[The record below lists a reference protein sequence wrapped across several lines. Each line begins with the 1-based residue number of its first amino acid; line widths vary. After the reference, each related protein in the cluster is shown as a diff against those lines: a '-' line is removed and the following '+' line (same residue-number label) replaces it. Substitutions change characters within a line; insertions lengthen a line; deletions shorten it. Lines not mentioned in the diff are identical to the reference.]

1 MKFNHEEEENSNFS
15 ITRYESMLRSNDV
28 KFFDSDEFESIIH
41 HYLENGKIAKAK
53 KAISLGLSQHPSSV
67 NLKLLQVEVLVFE
80 NRFDKADQ
88 LLAQLHAIEPE
99 NEEIYIQKANILSKQ
114 NNHTKAIEL
123 LSMALEYTSDIADIY
138 SLIGMEYLF
147 MDDFDN
153 AKINFMRCLEADDQD
168 YSALYNIIYCFDFL
182 EQHEEAIEYLNMFLD
197 KNPYCEVAWHQI
209 GKQYYDLNDYNKAL
223 AAFDFAI
230 ISDEYFIGAYLEKG
244 KVLEKLKRYNEAIE
258 NYRITL
264 ELDDPTSFAL
274 LRIGKCHEKLGNSD
288 LAIQHYSKT
297 VHEDPLLDKGW
308 IAITDYYIRKRDFQ
322 KALYYTNKAINIDSE
337 NVLYWKRYA
346 RINNKLEFFEEAER
360 GYQKAIELGNY
371 ELETWLSRTD
381 ILRYLGEADA
391 AMQNLYQAIE
401 FYPENPEIHFRLA
414 GMYYEKQDYENGEIQ
429 LRKALELDYE
439 FIIILEELFENVYN
453 LSLIKNI
460 ISQYKKN

>member
-123 LSMALEYTSDIADIY
+123 LSMALEYASDIADIY

>member
-1 MKFNHEEEENSNFS
+1 MRFNHEEEENNFS
-15 ITRYESMLRSNDV
+15 ITRYESMLRSNDI

-41 HYLENGKIAKAK
+41 HYLEKGKIAKAK
-53 KAISLGLSQHPSSV
+53 KAISLGLSQHPSSI

-80 NRFDKADQ
+80 NRLDKADN

-114 NNHTKAIEL
+114 NNHIRAIEL
-123 LSMALEYTSDIADIY
+123 LIMALNYTNDPADVY

-147 MDDFDN
+147 MDDFEN
-153 AKINFMRCLEADDQD
+153 AKINFMKCLEADDQD
-168 YSALYNIIYCFDFL
+168 YSALYNVIYCFDFL
-182 EQHEEAIEYLNMFLD
+182 EQHEEAIEYLNMFLN
-197 KNPYCEVAWHQI
+197 KNPYCEIAWHQV
-209 GKQYYDLNDYNKAL
+209 GKQYFDLEEYEKAL

-244 KVLEKLKRYNEAIE
+244 KVLEKLKRHSEAIE

-274 LRIGKCHEKLGNSD
+274 LRIGKCYEKLGSDD
-288 LAIQHYSKT
+288 LAIQHYSET

-308 IAITDYYIRKRDFQ
+308 IAITDFYLRKRDYQ

-346 RINNKLEFFEEAER
+346 KINNRLSFFEEAER
-360 GYQKAIELGNY
+360 GYRKAIELGNY
-371 ELETWLSRTD
+371 ELETWLNRSD
-381 ILRYLGEADA
+381 ILRSIGEPNA
-391 AMQNLYQAIE
+391 AIQNLYQAIE
-401 FYPENPEIHFRLA
+401 FYPDNAEIQYRLA
-414 GMYYEKQDYENGEIQ
+414 GLYYELQDHQKGEYHI
-429 LRKALELDYE
+429 RKALNLDYE
-439 FIIILEELFENVYN
+439 YHIVLEELFENIFN
-453 LSLIKNI
+453 LTLVRNI
-460 ISQYKKN
+460 ISEYQ

>member
-1 MKFNHEEEENSNFS
+1 MKFNHEEEENNFS

-53 KAISLGLSQHPSSV
+53 KAISLGLSQHPTSV

-80 NRFDKADQ
+80 DRLDKADN

-114 NNHTKAIEL
+114 NEHTKAIEL
-123 LSMALEYTSDIADIY
+123 LSMALSYTEDVSDVY

-147 MDDFDN
+147 MDDFEN
-153 AKINFMRCLEADDQD
+153 AKINFMRCLESDNQD

-182 EQHEEAIEYLNMFLD
+182 EQHEEAIEYLNLFLN
-197 KNPYCEVAWHQI
+197 KNPYCEVAWHQV
-209 GKQYYDLNDYNKAL
+209 GKQYFDLKEYEKAL
-223 AAFDFAI
+223 AAYDFAI

-274 LRIGKCHEKLGNSD
+274 LRIGKCFEKLGNDD

-308 IAITDYYIRKRDFQ
+308 IAITDFYMRKRNYQ
-322 KALYYTNKAINIDSE
+322 KALYYINKAINIDGE

-346 RINNKLEFFEEAER
+346 KINNRLAFFEEAER
-360 GYQKAIELGNY
+360 GYRKALELGNY
-371 ELETWLSRTD
+371 ELETWLNRSD
-381 ILRYLGEADA
+381 ILRFLGESNA
-391 AMQNLYQAIE
+391 AIQNLQQAIE
-401 FYPENPEIHFRLA
+401 FYPENAEVQYRLA
-414 GMYYEKQDYENGEIQ
+414 GIYYEKQDYEKGEHHI
-429 LRKALELDYE
+429 RRALKEDYE
-439 FIIILEELFENVYN
+439 YHIVLEELFEKVFN
-453 LSLIKNI
+453 LSLVQNI
-460 ISQYKKN
+460 IAQYK

>member
-1 MKFNHEEEENSNFS
+1 MKFNYEDEDNLSV
-15 ITRYESMLRSNDV
+15 TRYESMLKSNDI
-28 KFFDSDEFESIIH
+28 KFFDSNEFESIIH

-67 NLKLLQVEVLVFE
+67 NLKLLHVEVLVFE
-80 NRFDKADQ
+80 NRLDKADK
-88 LLAQLHAIEPE
+88 LLAQLYAIEPK

-114 NNHTKAIEL
+114 NNHIKAIEL
-123 LSMALEYTSDIADIY
+123 LTMALAHTNDEADVY

-147 MDDFDN
+147 MDDFEN
-153 AKINFMRCLEADDQD
+153 AKFNFMKCLEADDTD

-182 EQHEEAIEYLNMFLD
+182 DEHEEAIDYLNMFLD

-209 GKQYYDLNDYNKAL
+209 GKQYFDLKEYEKAL

-230 ISDEYFIGAYLEKG
+230 ISDDYFIGAYLEKG

-274 LRIGKCHEKLGNSD
+274 LRIGKCHEKLGNDD
-288 LAIQHYSKT
+288 LAIQNYSKT

-308 IAITDYYIRKRDFQ
+308 IAITDFYMRKKEYQ
-322 KALYYTNKAINIDSE
+322 KALYYINKAIHIDSE

-346 RINNKLEFFEEAER
+346 KINNRLAFFEEAER
-360 GYQKAIELGNY
+360 GYRKAIELGNY
-371 ELETWLSRTD
+371 EIETWLNRSD
-381 ILRYLGEADA
+381 ILCFLGEPEASL
-391 AMQNLYQAIE
+391 QNLKQALE
-401 FYPENPEIHFRLA
+401 FYPENAEVQFRLA
-414 GMYYEKQDYENGEIQ
+414 GLYYEQQNFEKGEFHIRQ
-429 LRKALELDYE
+429 GLELDFE
-439 FIIILEELFENVYN
+439 FHIVLEELFQKIYN
-453 LSLIKNI
+453 LTLVQNI
-460 ISQYKKN
+460 ISEYQ

>member
-1 MKFNHEEEENSNFS
+1 MKFNHEEFEENNFS

-53 KAISLGLSQHPSSV
+53 KAITLGLSQHPSSV
-67 NLKLLQVEVLVFE
+67 NLKLLEVEVLVFE
-80 NRFDKADQ
+80 DRLEKADN
-88 LLAQLHAIEPE
+88 LLVQLHAIEPE

-114 NNHTKAIEL
+114 NDHVKAIEL
-123 LSMALEYTSDIADIY
+123 LSIALSYTNDEADVY

-147 MDDFDN
+147 MDDFEN
-153 AKINFMRCLEADDQD
+153 AKVNFMRCLEVDEQD

-182 EQHEEAIEYLNMFLD
+182 EQHEEAISYLNMFLD
-197 KNPYCEVAWHQI
+197 KNPYCEVAWHQV
-209 GKQYYDLNDYNKAL
+209 GKQYFDLKEYEKAL

-274 LRIGKCHEKLGNSD
+274 LRIGKCFEKLGSD
-288 LAIQHYSKT
+288 DMAIQHYSKT

-308 IAITDYYIRKRDFQ
+308 IAITDFYLRKRNYQ
-322 KALYYTNKAINIDSE
+322 KALYYTNKAISIDAE
-337 NVLYWKRYA
+337 NVMYWKRYA
-346 RINNKLEFFEEAER
+346 KINNRLAFFEEAER
-360 GYQKAIELGNY
+360 GYRKALELGNY
-371 ELETWLSRTD
+371 ELETWLNRSD
-381 ILRYLGEADA
+381 ILKYIGESDA
-391 AMQNLYQAIE
+391 AIQNMHQAIE
-401 FYPENPEIHFRLA
+401 FYPDNAEIEYRLA
-414 GMYYEKQDYENGEIQ
+414 GLHYEKHEYKQGEIH
-429 LRKALELDYE
+429 LRKALELDIE
-439 FIIILEELFENVYN
+439 FLIILEELFDKVYK
-453 LSLIKNI
+453 LTLVQNI
-460 ISQYKKN
+460 IREYKA

>member
-1 MKFNHEEEENSNFS
+1 MKFNHEGEENNFS

-67 NLKLLQVEVLVFE
+67 NLKLLEVEVLVFE
-80 NRFDKADQ
+80 DRLDKADK

-99 NEEIYIQKANILSKQ
+99 NEEVYIQKANILSKQ
-114 NNHTKAIEL
+114 NEHIKAIEL
-123 LSMALEYTSDIADIY
+123 LHMALNYTNDEADVY
-138 SLIGMEYLF
+138 SLLGMEYLF
-147 MDDFDN
+147 MDDFEN

-197 KNPYCEVAWHQI
+197 KNPYCEVAWHQV
-209 GKQYYDLNDYNKAL
+209 GKQYFDLKEYEKAL

-274 LRIGKCHEKLGNSD
+274 LRIGKCFEKLGSDD

-308 IAITDYYIRKRDFQ
+308 IAITDFYMRKRNYQ
-322 KALYYTNKAINIDSE
+322 KALYYTNKAINIDGE

-346 RINNKLEFFEEAER
+346 KINNRLAFFEEAER
-360 GYQKAIELGNY
+360 GYRKALELGNY
-371 ELETWLSRTD
+371 ELETWLNRSD
-381 ILRYLGEADA
+381 ILRFLGEPGA
-391 AMQNLYQAIE
+391 AIQNLYQAIE
-401 FYPENPEIHFRLA
+401 FYPENAEIQYRLA
-414 GMYYEKQDYENGEIQ
+414 GLFYEKQELQKGEHH
-429 LRKALELDYE
+429 LRKALEFDYE
-439 FIIILEELFENVYN
+439 YHIVLEELFEKVFN
-453 LSLIKNI
+453 LTLVQNI
-460 ISQYKKN
+460 ISEYK

>member
-1 MKFNHEEEENSNFS
+1 MKFNHEEENNFS

-80 NRFDKADQ
+80 DRLEKADD

-114 NNHTKAIEL
+114 NEHFKAIEL
-123 LSMALEYTSDIADIY
+123 LSMALEYTSDEADVY

-147 MDDFDN
+147 MDDFEN
-153 AKINFMRCLEADDQD
+153 AKINFMRCLETDDQD

-182 EQHEEAIEYLNMFLD
+182 EQHEDAIEYLNMFLN
-197 KNPYCEVAWHQI
+197 KNPYCEVAWHQV
-209 GKQYYDLNDYNKAL
+209 GKQYFDLKEYEKAL

-274 LRIGKCHEKLGNSD
+274 LRIGKCFEKLGSDD

-308 IAITDYYIRKRDFQ
+308 IAITDFYMRKRNYQ
-322 KALYYTNKAINIDSE
+322 KALYYTNKAINIDGE

-346 RINNKLEFFEEAER
+346 KINNKLDFFEEAER
-360 GYQKAIELGNY
+360 GYRKALELGNY
-371 ELETWLSRTD
+371 ELETWLNRSD
-381 ILRYLGEADA
+381 ILRFLGETDA
-391 AMQNLYQAIE
+391 AIQNLYQAIE
-401 FYPENPEIHFRLA
+401 FYPDNAEVQYRLA
-414 GMYYEKQDYENGEIQ
+414 GLHYENQDYDKGEYHV
-429 LRKALELDYE
+429 RKALELDYE
-439 FIIILEELFENVYN
+439 YHIVLEELFEKVFN
-453 LSLIKNI
+453 LTLVKNI
-460 ISQYKKN
+460 ISEYKQP

>member
-1 MKFNHEEEENSNFS
+1 MKFNHEEENNFS

-80 NRFDKADQ
+80 DRLEKADD

-114 NNHTKAIEL
+114 NDHFKAIEL
-123 LSMALEYTSDIADIY
+123 LSMALEYTNDEADVY

-147 MDDFDN
+147 MDDFEN
-153 AKINFMRCLEADDQD
+153 AKINFMRCLETDDQD

-182 EQHEEAIEYLNMFLD
+182 EQHEEAIEYLNMFLN
-197 KNPYCEVAWHQI
+197 KNPYCEVAWHQV
-209 GKQYYDLNDYNKAL
+209 GKQYFDLKEYEKAL

-274 LRIGKCHEKLGNSD
+274 LRIGKCFEKLGNDD

-308 IAITDYYIRKRDFQ
+308 IAITDFYMRKRNYQ
-322 KALYYTNKAINIDSE
+322 KALYYTNKAINIDGE

-346 RINNKLEFFEEAER
+346 KINNKLAFFEEAER
-360 GYQKAIELGNY
+360 GYRKALELGNY
-371 ELETWLSRTD
+371 ELETWLNRAD
-381 ILRYLGEADA
+381 ILRFLGETDA
-391 AMQNLYQAIE
+391 AIQNLYQAIE
-401 FYPENPEIHFRLA
+401 FYPENAEVQYRLA
-414 GMYYEKQDYENGEIQ
+414 GLHYEKQEYDKGEHHI
-429 LRKALELDYE
+429 RKALELDYE
-439 FIIILEELFENVYN
+439 YHIVLEELYEKVFN
-453 LSLIKNI
+453 LTLVKDI
-460 ISQYKKN
+460 ISEYKA

>member
-1 MKFNHEEEENSNFS
+1 MKFNHEEENNFS

-80 NRFDKADQ
+80 DRLEKADD
-88 LLAQLHAIEPE
+88 LLAQLHALEPE

-114 NNHTKAIEL
+114 NDHFKAIEL
-123 LSMALEYTSDIADIY
+123 LSMALEYTNDEADVY

-147 MDDFDN
+147 MDDFEN
-153 AKINFMRCLEADDQD
+153 AKVNFMRCLETDDQD

-182 EQHEEAIEYLNMFLD
+182 EQHEEAIEYLNMFLN
-197 KNPYCEVAWHQI
+197 KNPYCEVAWHQV
-209 GKQYYDLNDYNKAL
+209 GKQYFDLKEYEKAL

-274 LRIGKCHEKLGNSD
+274 LRIGKCFEKLGSDD

-308 IAITDYYIRKRDFQ
+308 IAITDFYMRKRNYQ
-322 KALYYTNKAINIDSE
+322 KALYYTNKAINIDGE

-346 RINNKLEFFEEAER
+346 KINNKLAFFEEAER
-360 GYQKAIELGNY
+360 GYRKALELGNY
-371 ELETWLSRTD
+371 ELETWLNRSD
-381 ILRYLGEADA
+381 ILRFLGETDA
-391 AMQNLYQAIE
+391 AVQNLYQAIE
-401 FYPENPEIHFRLA
+401 FYPDNAEVQYRLA
-414 GMYYEKQDYENGEIQ
+414 GLHYEKQDYDKGEHHI
-429 LRKALELDYE
+429 RKALELDYE
-439 FIIILEELFENVYN
+439 YHIVLEELFEKVFN
-453 LSLIKNI
+453 LTLVKNI
-460 ISQYKKN
+460 ISEYKQP

>member
-1 MKFNHEEEENSNFS
+1 MKFNHEEEDNNFS

-80 NRFDKADQ
+80 NRLDKADT
-88 LLAQLHAIEPE
+88 LLAQLYALEPE

-114 NNHTKAIEL
+114 NNHIKAIEL
-123 LSMALEYTSDIADIY
+123 LSMALSYTDDSADVY

-147 MDDFDN
+147 MDDFEN
-153 AKINFMRCLEADDQD
+153 AKTNFMKCLEADDQD

-182 EQHEEAIEYLNMFLD
+182 EQHEEAIEYLNMFLN
-197 KNPYCEVAWHQI
+197 KNPYCEVAWHQV
-209 GKQYYDLNDYNKAL
+209 GKQYFDLKEYEKAL

-244 KVLEKLKRYNEAIE
+244 KVLEKLKKYNEAIE

-274 LRIGKCHEKLGNSD
+274 LRIGKCHEKLGND
-288 LAIQHYSKT
+288 ELAIQHFSKT

-308 IAITDYYIRKRDFQ
+308 IAITDFYLRKRDYQ
-322 KALYYTNKAINIDSE
+322 KALYYTNKAINIDGE

-346 RINNKLEFFEEAER
+346 KINNRLAFFEEAER
-360 GYQKAIELGNY
+360 GYRKALELGNY
-371 ELETWLSRTD
+371 EIETWLNRSD
-381 ILRYLGEADA
+381 ILRRLGESDA
-391 AMQNLYQAIE
+391 SIQNLHQAVE
-401 FYPENPEIHFRLA
+401 FYPDNAEVHYRLA
-414 GMYYEKQDYENGEIQ
+414 GLYYEMQDFEKGEYHI
-429 LRKALELDYE
+429 RKALDLDYE
-439 FIIILEELFENVYN
+439 YHIILEELFDKIFN
-453 LSLIKNI
+453 LTLVKNI
-460 ISQYKKN
+460 ISEYK

>member
-1 MKFNHEEEENSNFS
+1 MRFNHEEEENNFS

-80 NRFDKADQ
+80 NRLDKADN

-114 NNHTKAIEL
+114 NDHIKAIEL
-123 LSMALEYTSDIADIY
+123 LMMALSYTNDAADVY

-147 MDDFDN
+147 MDDFEN
-153 AKINFMRCLEADDQD
+153 AKINFMKCLEADDQD
-168 YSALYNIIYCFDFL
+168 YSALYNVIYCFDFL
-182 EQHEEAIEYLNMFLD
+182 EQHEEAIEYLNMFLN
-197 KNPYCEVAWHQI
+197 KNPYCEVAWHQV
-209 GKQYYDLNDYNKAL
+209 GKQYFDLEEYEKAL
-223 AAFDFAI
+223 AAYDFAI

-244 KVLEKLKRYNEAIE
+244 KVLEKLKRHNEAIE

-274 LRIGKCHEKLGNSD
+274 LRIGKCYEKLGVDD

-308 IAITDYYIRKRDFQ
+308 IAITDFYMRKRDYQ
-322 KALYYTNKAINIDSE
+322 KALYYTNKAINIDGE

-346 RINNKLEFFEEAER
+346 KINNRLAFFEEAER
-360 GYQKAIELGNY
+360 GYRKAIELGNY
-371 ELETWLSRTD
+371 ELETWLNRSD
-381 ILRYLGEADA
+381 ILRFIGESNA
-391 AMQNLYQAIE
+391 AIQNLHQAIE
-401 FYPENPEIHFRLA
+401 FYPDNAEIQYRLA
-414 GMYYEKQDYENGEIQ
+414 GLYYELQDYQKGEFHI
-429 LRKALELDYE
+429 RKALDLDYE
-439 FIIILEELFENVYN
+439 YHIVLEELFEKIFN
-453 LSLIKNI
+453 LTLVRNI
-460 ISQYKKN
+460 ISEYQ

>member
-1 MKFNHEEEENSNFS
+1 MKFNHEEENNFS

-80 NRFDKADQ
+80 NRLDKADN

-114 NNHTKAIEL
+114 NNHEKAIEL
-123 LSMALEYTSDIADIY
+123 LIMALSYTNDDADVY
-138 SLIGMEYLF
+138 SLVGMEYLF
-147 MDDFDN
+147 MDDFEN
-153 AKINFMRCLEADDQD
+153 AKINFMKCLEADDED
-168 YSALYNIIYCFDFL
+168 YSALYNVIYCFDFL
-182 EQHEEAIEYLNMFLD
+182 EQHEEAIEFLNMFLN
-197 KNPYCEVAWHQI
+197 KNPYCEVAWHQV
-209 GKQYYDLNDYNKAL
+209 GKQYFDLKEYDKAL

-274 LRIGKCHEKLGNSD
+274 LRIGKCHERLGNDD

-308 IAITDYYIRKRDFQ
+308 IAITDFYMRKRDYQ
-322 KALYYTNKAINIDSE
+322 KALYYTNKAINIDGE

-346 RINNKLEFFEEAER
+346 KINNRLAFFEEAER
-360 GYQKAIELGNY
+360 GYRKALELGNY
-371 ELETWLSRTD
+371 EIETWLNRFD
-381 ILRYLGEADA
+381 ILRFLGESDA
-391 AMQNLYQAIE
+391 AIQSLHQAIE
-401 FYPENPEIHFRLA
+401 FYPENPEVQYRLA
-414 GMYYEKQDYENGEIQ
+414 GLYYEMQDYEKGEYHI
-429 LRKALELDYE
+429 RKALELDYE
-439 FIIILEELFENVYN
+439 YHIVLEELFEKIFN
-453 LSLIKNI
+453 LTLVRNI
-460 ISQYKKN
+460 ISEYK